1 MSESGASSAGASTPA
16 TVSASASA
24 TEANGARDGRTGTT
38 PARDRHPVVTALAL
52 SAGTAALVSA
62 EFIPA
67 GVLPGMAAD
76 LGVTEGRAGLTL
88 AATAL
93 AGAFTAPTI
102 ASLVPR
108 ADRRTVLLSLL
119 LLAIVSNVIVAVSPS
134 FAVVLAARVL
144 LGIAI
149 AGFWSFALAV
159 GVQVTGRAALVSTT
173 VALGTSMATVIG
185 VPVSSILG
193 DIIGWRAVFLVITA
207 LTLLAAVVLWRLLPS
222 VPAQPGAGF
231 AMMRAVLGNRR
242 LVAGIVV
249 IFLAAFAN
257 FAAYPYIRVAIEAVD
272 ASVVAV
278 LLLGWGLGG
287 LFGNLVGGYLSR
299 WLRWAAAAGPGLL
312 AVALATMA
320 GTQDVGVLAA
330 AVVLW
335 GIGFNIVP
343 VITQLWVAAAEPRRV
358 ESAVALQVTAFQ
370 VAIMS
375 GSVVGGVLVDQQGPA
390 AAMMLGAVLAAVAA
404 VGFSAIAV
412 RPRQH

>member
-1 MSESGASSAGASTPA
+1 
-16 TVSASASA
+16 
-24 TEANGARDGRTGTT
+24 
-38 PARDRHPVVTALAL
+38 
-52 SAGTAALVSA
+52 
-62 EFIPA
+62 
-67 GVLPGMAAD
+67 
-76 LGVTEGRAGLTL
+76 
-88 AATAL
+88 
-93 AGAFTAPTI
+93 
-102 ASLVPR
+102 
-108 ADRRTVLLSLL
+108 
-119 LLAIVSNVIVAVSPS
+119 
-134 FAVVLAARVL
+134 
-144 LGIAI
+144 
-149 AGFWSFALAV
+149 
-159 GVQVTGRAALVSTT
+159 
-173 VALGTSMATVIG
+173 MATVIG
-185 VPVSSILG
+185 VPISSILG

-207 LTLLAAVVLWRLLPS
+207 LTLLAAGVLWRLLPS